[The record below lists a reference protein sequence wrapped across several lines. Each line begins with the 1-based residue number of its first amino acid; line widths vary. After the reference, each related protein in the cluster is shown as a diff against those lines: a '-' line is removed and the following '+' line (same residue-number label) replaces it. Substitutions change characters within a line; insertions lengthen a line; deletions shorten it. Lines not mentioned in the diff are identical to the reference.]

1 MSTGGHYDPFR
12 ANGTEGLV
20 NQTNGAPSPLYHPSP
35 ANLSTFQVGDLAGKW
50 GALTA
55 DNGTVPARTIMEH
68 YVRLSG
74 DYNVVGRSVVVHD
87 APTDTRIACEYFSR
101 DFPCI
106 TVAQYHNQAATSPK
120 FSPSVRR
127 VATPRQAIPLL
138 VPTVP

>member
-1 MSTGGHYDPFR
+1 MPRDNFEYGLIVGLVHENPVAQGDNTCMSTGGHYDPFR

-20 NQTNGAPSPLYHPSP
+20 NKTDGAPSPLYNPSP

-74 DYNVVGRSVVVHD
+74 DYNVVGRSVVIHD
-87 APTDTRIACEYFSR
+87 APTDTRIACECLS
-101 DFPCI
+101 
-106 TVAQYHNQAATSPK
+106 
-120 FSPSVRR
+120 
-127 VATPRQAIPLL
+127 
-138 VPTVP
+138 